1 MCTGSRREL
10 AAFEQR
16 IAEAFGE
23 SNMNCCMWHGTSLL
37 VLTGIV
43 LGFGQPE
50 PLGSLEALHLAT
62 AKLVDGGLLREY
74 QGEAVAAALGAP
86 GGWGIAQLA
95 TGTGKSRIAAGIVA
109 CSWLLDGPS
118 LLWLYMAPN
127 RQLLSQ
133 MEKTFVEML
142 SAMATALGIE
152 VGQWPRL
159 SGYAKPNEDGL
170 ADAYGIICDE
180 VHRIGAQSYC
190 RAMAETAAVRR
201 VGLSATPVERSD
213 KKNPLVVGL
222 LGPIVYQR
230 MAGEMMEQNWLAKAK
245 IIEV

>member
-1 MCTGSRREL
+1 
-10 AAFEQR
+10 
-16 IAEAFGE
+16 
-23 SNMNCCMWHGTSLL
+23 MWHDSSLL

-43 LGFGQPE
+43 LGFGQAE
-50 PLGSLEALHLAT
+50 PLGSQEEAHLAT
-62 AKLVDGGLLREY
+62 AKLVEAGLLRDY

-86 GGWGIAQLA
+86 GGWGIVQLA
-95 TGTGKSRIAAGIVA
+95 TGAGKTRISCGIVA

-133 MEKTFVEML
+133 TEKAFVEL
-142 SAMATALGIE
+142 LPLMASVLRIE
-152 VGQWPRL
+152 LGQWPQL
-159 SGYAKPNEDGL
+159 SGYAKPNIDGL
-170 ADAYGIICDE
+170 LDAYGIIADE
-180 VHRIGAQSYC
+180 CHRLAATTWAK
-190 RAMAETAAVRR
+190 AMADTSAVRR

-213 KKNPLVVGL
+213 NKNSLVVGL